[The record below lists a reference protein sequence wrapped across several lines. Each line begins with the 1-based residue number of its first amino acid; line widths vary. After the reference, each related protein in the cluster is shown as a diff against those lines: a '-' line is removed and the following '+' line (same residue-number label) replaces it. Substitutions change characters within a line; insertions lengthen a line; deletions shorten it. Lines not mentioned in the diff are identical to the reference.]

1 MNISNYSNKE
11 KLKFL
16 IKDSSLYGIGIAISK
31 SSYFILLPIISYHF
45 TPEEYSIIDYFQV
58 ILQVLTIV
66 TVFGIETAV
75 ARYYFET
82 DDDNKRKVLISQ
94 SFLLQ
99 LIFIVVY
106 IITMLLLN
114 EKLNQWIY
122 AIYNSSIPVYLI
134 YLQVPLMVIVNFC
147 LSILKWSFHRNQFL
161 ILSVGLT
168 LTNFLLVVVFLNLK
182 KLTIPEFFLIGF
194 CPYLLFSTLGVL
206 LIRKWLI
213 IPSNINW
220 FKKLIQYSFP
230 LGLISVFSMLTPLIE
245 RSLIYK
251 MIGVE
256 QMAIFVLT
264 AKIAVILM
272 TIISAFQTSWGPF
285 AHSLYKSDTSIKIYN
300 LVLKLFSFG
309 IFTLIIL
316 LTWLL
321 PYVVVFVFSPDYSV
335 DVFLLFIILVTIG
348 LKGINW
354 ITEIGISFSK
364 KTKYTLFNYI
374 ISFVISLIT
383 MLILVHPYGIYGIAI
398 GTFIG
403 MITKSII
410 GYYFAQKLYP
420 LKWDLAPTLKIIF
433 LVVMMFLSSHFVS
446 TKWNVSIDYLIAI
459 ILFTFIFSGW
469 KIVFSVSEKHTITKW
484 LSDKL
489 NIKY

>member
-1 MNISNYSNKE
+1 MDISNYNNKE

-31 SSYFILLPIISYHF
+31 SSSFILLPIISYHF
-45 TPEEYSIIDYFQV
+45 IPEEYSVIDYYQV
-58 ILQVLTIV
+58 ILQFLTVI

-82 DDDNKRKVLISQ
+82 DDDSKRSVLISQ

-99 LIFIVVY
+99 IIFIFFY
-106 IITMLLLN
+106 ITIMLLLN
-114 EKLNQWIY
+114 VKLNQWIY
-122 AIYNSSIPVYLI
+122 PIYNSSIPVKLI
-134 YLQVPLMVIVNFC
+134 YIQVPLMVIVNFC

-168 LTNFLLVVVFLNLK
+168 LTNFILVVIFLNFK
-182 KLTIPEFFLIGF
+182 KLTISEFFLVGF
-194 CPYLLFSTLGVL
+194 FPYLLFSILGVL
-206 LIRKWLI
+206 FIRKWLI
-213 IPSNINW
+213 IPSNIDW
-220 FKKLIQYSFP
+220 FKKLIQYSLP
-230 LGLISVFSMLTPLIE
+230 LGLISIFSVLTPLIE
-245 RSLIYK
+245 RSLIYN
-251 MIGVE
+251 MIGEE

-264 AKIAVILM
+264 AKIAIILM
-272 TIISAFQTSWGPF
+272 TIISAFQASWGPF
-285 AHSLYKSDTSIKIYN
+285 AHSLYKLESSIEVYN

-309 IFTLIIL
+309 IFILIIL

-321 PYVVVFVFSPDYSV
+321 PYVVIFVFSPDYSL

-348 LKGINW
+348 ITGVNW

-364 KTKYTLFNYI
+364 KTKYKLFNYI
-374 ISFVISLIT
+374 ISFFISLIT
-383 MLILVHPYGIYGIAI
+383 MLILVHTNGIYGIAI

-403 MITKSII
+403 IISKSVL

-420 LKWDLAPTLKIIF
+420 LKWDIAPTLKIIC
-433 LVVMMFLSSHFVS
+433 LVVIMFFSSHFVS
-446 TKWNVSIDYLIAI
+446 TKLNIRIDYLIAI
-459 ILFTFIFSGW
+459 MLLTIIFSGW

-489 NIKY
+489 NI